1 MNNLIQREDAAY
13 FSTPLFRGY
22 LLIEKKKGYS
32 MIDLGKSAEASF
44 TVQHSDTASAL
55 CLSPEDNFPEVFA
68 TSRMIAL
75 MELSAARLL
84 KPLLQNGQLSVGVSV
99 NVKHTAA
106 TPVGCKV
113 TAVATYLGAEGK
125 LFRFKVEAFDEAGA
139 IGEGEHL
146 RAIIATERL
155 LAGATRRKQ

>member
-1 MNNLIQREDAAY
+1 
-13 FSTPLFRGY
+13 
-22 LLIEKKKGYS
+22 

-44 TVQHSDTASAL
+44 TVQQSDTASAL
-55 CLSPEDNFPEVFA
+55 SISPEDAFPEVFA

-75 MELSAARLL
+75 MELAAARLMR
-84 KPLLQNGQLSVGVSV
+84 PVLQDGQLSVGVSL

-125 LFRFKVEAFDEAGA
+125 LFRFKVEAFDEAGS

-146 RAIIATERL
+146 RASIATERL
-155 LAGATRRKQ
+155 LSGAARRKA